1 MKTTEKNVFFAPSL
15 CSIFL
20 HFCSIFSQRVTLV
33 TAKNQH
39 RCWKACRCAYAWRI
53 LLRSFCKVE
62 VTNSARQEMECHFSA
77 IFFLFGAIST
87 HILIGAQ
94 RNIALSYFYSGNQL
108 TDKTDDANLT
118 SQRHTA
124 FYHFLTFHCP
134 SHLCSDAPFFAQQT
148 DADYVANPQK
158 GSTNRKTKT
167 GTIHEGQFQQQ
178 KEVFTLCNFKT

>member
-62 VTNSARQEMECHFSA
+62 PANSALQKIKCHFFA
-77 IFFLFGAIST
+77 IFSLFGAIST
-87 HILIGAQ
+87 HILIRAQ
-94 RNIALSYFYSGNQL
+94 RNIALSYFYSENQL

-124 FYHFLTFHCP
+124 FYHILPFHRISP
-134 SHLCSDAPFFAQQT
+134 LYDALLFAQQT
-148 DADYVANPQK
+148 DANDVANPQK

-178 KEVFTLCNFKT
+178 KEVFTLCNFKI